1 MFLFSNTSICCV
13 IAIEFAK
20 LIEFVA
26 EKGKKV
32 NFFKRKKADSEEPAF
47 LSIV

>member
-1 MFLFSNTSICCV
+1 MYRFSATSILCV

-26 EKGKKV
+26 EKGKKE

-47 LSIV
+47 SSIV

>member
-1 MFLFSNTSICCV
+1 MYRFSATSILSV
-13 IAIEFAK
+13 IAIEFTK

-26 EKGKKV
+26 EKGKKQ

-47 LSIV
+47 